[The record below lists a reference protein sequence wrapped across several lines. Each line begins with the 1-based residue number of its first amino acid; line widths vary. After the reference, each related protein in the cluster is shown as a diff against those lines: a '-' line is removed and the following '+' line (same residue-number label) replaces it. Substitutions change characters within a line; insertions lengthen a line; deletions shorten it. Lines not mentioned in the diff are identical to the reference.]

1 MILAV
6 RAAVAEQRIA
16 GVMRAFGR
24 VLAVLAAHVRGRW
37 QAAQRGRARRR
48 LALDPELARQLLAEV
63 EMATFPGVAP
73 NKTTVFD
80 QRKCQHC
87 QGLHSRKCP
96 AVAEIEYHGDG
107 TVKRVSYFR
116 HGQWP
121 ADQVLWLE
129 DVQTAAA
136 FEDAGGEQR

>member
-1 MILAV
+1 MVAQVVAAVILAWAVAIPRRIGRAV
-6 RAAVAEQRIA
+6 RA
-16 GVMRAFGR
+16 
-24 VLAVLAAHVRGRW
+24 RW
-37 QAAQRGRARRR
+37 QAAARERGRRR
-48 LALDPELARQLLAEV
+48 LVVDPDLARQLLAETEV
-63 EMATFPGVAP
+63 PTFPGVAP
-73 NKTTVFD
+73 NRVRLWD

-96 AVAEIEYHGDG
+96 AVSEIEYHSDG
-107 TVKRVSYFR
+107 AVKRVAYFA

-136 FEDAGGEQR
+136 WHDAGGEQR